1 MARVATV
8 GTGVRTQELT
18 AEVALRIAWISW
30 LTMLAVPFVLFIVAV
45 WTTQVMGDGF
55 ARPLAAESRTWF
67 YVAVAY
73 LVTAVPISF
82 FFRSHVFKA
91 YWTGE
96 CVSPRNYLRGMLAMW
111 LTIEVGG
118 IIALLGCITTQS
130 LLPNLMPALVAFML
144 FIPLWPSGRAMVRHC
159 GREEDP
165 EMYEEPR

>member
-1 MARVATV
+1 MARVATA
-8 GTGVRTQELT
+8 GTSIRSEQIT
-18 AEVALRIAWISW
+18 AELALRIAWISW
-30 LTMLAVPFVLFIVAV
+30 LTMLAIPFVLFIAAV
-45 WTTQVMGDGF
+45 WIAMGDDGIGRTF
-55 ARPLAAESRTWF
+55 GTESRAWF

-73 LVTAVPISF
+73 LITAVPVSF

-118 IIALLGCITTQS
+118 IIALLGCIATKS

-144 FIPLWPSGRAMVRHC
+144 FTPLWPSGRAMVRHC
-159 GREEDP
+159 GSQEDP